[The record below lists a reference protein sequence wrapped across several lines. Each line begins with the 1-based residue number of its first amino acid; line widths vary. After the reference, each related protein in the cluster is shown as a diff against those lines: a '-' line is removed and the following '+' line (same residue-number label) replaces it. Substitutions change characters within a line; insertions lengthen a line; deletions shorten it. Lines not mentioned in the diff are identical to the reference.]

1 MDGRVK
7 PGNDDLSRPGI
18 NEPTGNAKRNKKE
31 STISCQA
38 GGELVLFFRNDR
50 QARFAVLSRDRRF
63 GGQRREPTR
72 EWRRKPLKWLET
84 DSEMAIAGPW
94 SLGRG
99 IDQANSVSLRG
110 LKKRPVD
117 AGDSE
122 SVLAGDVLEPVIAP
136 RLAGVARLH
145 CGAQQDRAAPG
156 HCRA

>member
-18 NEPTGNAKRNKKE
+18 NEPTGNAKRNKKNR
-31 STISCQA
+31 QFLAKPA
-38 GGELVLFFRNDR
+38 GSWYCFSEMIDKLGS
-50 QARFAVLSRDRRF
+50 RFSLATGASAVK
-63 GGQRREPTR
+63 GREPTR

-94 SLGRG
+94 SPGRG